1 MRTNQIFSRLLSI
14 VCLIVILAAC
24 TPTGTGAPAATSAP
38 VDAGAPA
45 ATSAPVAQPAKCE
58 IKMGLLLS
66 LTGDLGDLGQGQL
79 PAVEMATEE
88 INAAGGPL
96 GCKVVVVTE
105 DDRSNAEG
113 AVAGAKK
120 LVFTDGAITLLGLNS
135 TGITALLDFART
147 NKVPVL
153 THYGGTVKLDTE
165 GGDYVFRTVLS
176 DSFAG
181 IGSAKFLKDMN
192 FKTAAN
198 LYENSESPQSNAVTM
213 QKAFEAVGGKVVA
226 NVAFNPGQSSYQAEL
241 QKVFEAKPE
250 VVLLAAGAE
259 SGAAIMRE
267 WYRGNYGGQWLL
279 GSDLAANEV
288 VAQIG
293 ADVMV
298 GQYGQT
304 SGDDVSSPSFKR
316 YEELWKKKTGQAAVA
331 PWASN
336 LYDSFILEAL
346 AIEIGGAA
354 TGEAINANMK
364 KVTTGDVKCLS
375 YEECVKALR
384 GGKTITYQG
393 VSGPLQFNKYN
404 NVTAPWTILQAEGD
418 HWKVFKFYS
427 ADNFKLTD

>member
-1 MRTNQIFSRLLSI
+1 
-14 VCLIVILAAC
+14 
-24 TPTGTGAPAATSAP
+24 
-38 VDAGAPA
+38 
-45 ATSAPVAQPAKCE
+45 
-58 IKMGLLLS
+58 
-66 LTGDLGDLGQGQL
+66 
-79 PAVEMATEE
+79 
-88 INAAGGPL
+88 
-96 GCKVVVVTE
+96 
-105 DDRSNAEG
+105 
-113 AVAGAKK
+113 
-120 LVFTDGAITLLGLNS
+120 
-135 TGITALLDFART
+135 
-147 NKVPVL
+147 
-153 THYGGTVKLDTE
+153 
-165 GGDYVFRTVLS
+165 LS

-181 IGSAKFLKDMN
+181 IGSAKFLTDMG

-250 VVLLAAGAE
+250 IVLLAAGAE
-259 SGAAIMRE
+259 SGATIMRE

-316 YEELWKKKTGQAAVA
+316 YEELWKKKTGQAVA

-354 TGEAINANMK
+354 TGEAINASMK
-364 KVTTGDVKCLS
+364 KVTTGEVKCLS

-384 GGKTITYQG
+384 EGKTIAYQG

-404 NVTAPWTILQAEGD
+404 NVTAPWTILIAEND

-427 ADNFKLTD
+427 ADNFKLND

>member
-1 MRTNQIFSRLLSI
+1 MRTNQIFSRILSI
-14 VCLIVILAAC
+14 VCLLGLLAAC
-24 TPTGTGAPAATSAP
+24 APAATSAP
-38 VDAGAPA
+38 VDTGAPA
-45 ATSAPVAQPAKCE
+45 ATDAPAAQPAGCE

-96 GCKVVVVTE
+96 GCKVVVVSE
-105 DDRSNAEG
+105 DDRSSPEG

-120 LVFTDGAITLLGLNS
+120 LVFTDGAITLIGLNS

-181 IGSAKFLKDMN
+181 IGSAKFLTDMG

-213 QKAFEAVGGKVVA
+213 KREYEKMGGKVVVD
-226 NVAFNPGQSSYQAEL
+226 VAFNPGQSSYQAEL
-241 QKVFEAKPE
+241 KKVFDAKPE
-250 VVLLAAGAE
+250 IVLLAAGQD
-259 SGAAIMRE
+259 SGATILKE

-279 GSDLAANEV
+279 GSDLAASEF
-288 VAQIG
+288 VAQ
-293 ADVMV
+293 V
-298 GQYGQT
+298 GEETMKGMYGQT
-304 SGDDVSSPSFKR
+304 SGDDVGSLSFKR
-316 YEELWKKKTGQAAVA
+316 YEELWKQKTGQAVA

-364 KVTTGDVKCLS
+364 KVTTGEVKCIS

-384 GGKTITYQG
+384 EGKTIAYQG

-404 NVTAPWTILQAEGD
+404 NVVAPYTMLITEGD

-427 ADNFKLTD
+427 ADNFKLE

>member
-1 MRTNQIFSRLLSI
+1 MRTNKIFSRILSI
-14 VCLIVILAAC
+14 VCLLGLLVAC
-24 TPTGTGAPAATSAP
+24 APA
-38 VDAGAPA
+38 GAN
-45 ATSAPVAQPAKCE
+45 TPVAQQPAVCE

-165 GGDYVFRTVLS
+165 GGDYIFRTVLS

-181 IGSAKFLKDMN
+181 IGSAKFLTDMG

-316 YEELWKKKTGQAAVA
+316 YEELWKKKTGQAVA

-364 KVTTGDVKCLS
+364 KVTTGEVKCLS

-384 GGKTITYQG
+384 GGKTIAYQG